1 MGRRVPFP
9 VLAVGAVIVLKSAL
23 GAAVLGRYG
32 WQRDELYYA
41 VAARHL
47 SGRGHKFV
55 RVWRSANQAGLGRR
69 EAAYP

>member
-1 MGRRVPFP
+1 

-47 SGRGHKFV
+47 
-55 RVWRSANQAGLGRR
+55 GRR